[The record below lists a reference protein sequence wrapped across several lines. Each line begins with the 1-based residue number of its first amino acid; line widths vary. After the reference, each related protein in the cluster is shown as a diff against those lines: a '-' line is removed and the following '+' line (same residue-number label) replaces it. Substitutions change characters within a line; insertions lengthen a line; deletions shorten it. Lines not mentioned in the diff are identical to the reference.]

1 MGVGV
6 LFGAVIGLIILI
18 CSPLS
23 YFILKKN
30 GKKKLGI
37 IISIVLALIVVVPLL
52 SIALEGTFYNKTNA
66 KDDLK
71 LANLKLND
79 DFEIISNKV
88 TGMPERFQYTELRLT
103 KNDRNRIIS
112 EIKNGVNF
120 KTSSETRILQNE
132 MWNEKGIRNKVV
144 STDYLFRNEYIREA
158 YFRQDNYVPTLM
170 IVSLKENS
178 DTLTFERIEK

>member
-1 MGVGV
+1 MGIGV
-6 LFGAVIGLIILI
+6 LYGAIIGLIILI

-23 YFILKKN
+23 YFILKKR
-30 GKKKLGI
+30 GKRKLGI
-37 IISIVLALIVVVPLL
+37 VIAIVLALIVIIPLL
-52 SIALEGTFYNKTNA
+52 SLGLEGRFYNKTDA
-66 KDDLK
+66 MEDLK

-103 KNDRNRIIS
+103 KKDRNRIIY

-120 KTSSETRILQNE
+120 KKSKKTRILRNE
-132 MWNEKGIRNKVV
+132 MWGKNSIRNEVV
-144 STDYLFRNEYIREA
+144 FTDYQWNNEFIRES
-158 YFRQDNYVPTLM
+158 YYRQDNYVPTLM

-178 DTLTFERIEK
+178 DTLRFERIEN

>member
-1 MGVGV
+1 MGLGI
-6 LFGAVIGLIILI
+6 LYAAITGLIILI

-37 IISIVLALIVVVPLL
+37 VIAIVLALIVIIPLI
-52 SIALEGTFYNKTNA
+52 SITLEGKFYNKT
-66 KDDLK
+66 DVVGDLK

-88 TGMPERFQYTELRLT
+88 TGMPERFQYTKLRLT
-103 KNDRNRIIS
+103 KNDKDRIIS
-112 EIKNGVNF
+112 EIKDGINF
-120 KTSSETRILQNE
+120 KKSSETRLLQNE
-132 MWNEKGIRNKVV
+132 IWNKNSPRNKVV
-144 STDYLFRNEYIREA
+144 FTDYYWNDEYIRES

-178 DTLTFERIEK
+178 DTLTFERIEN